1 MIMGDFYICLP
12 SNSSMDVYPEN
23 NPGHF
28 YTKLPRDIDLSG
40 MEYEVGLSEI
50 IFTNSY
56 VNVEKETLGLRIKP
70 QKDSNPVLLSLHPG
84 LYESTPEL
92 LNSLNNLTKSQ
103 YGPGKNRIKFYFN
116 KPTKRA
122 SLKIYDKGA
131 SAELSPGLAKLL
143 HLKTDKWYKGSH
155 KYWGSGPVDI
165 HEDTYT
171 IYAYC
176 DIVEHRPVGDVMAP
190 LLRIIPTIDKT
201 AEVIDLIYENP
212 HYIPLARRHFNSIEI
227 RLATDKGKELVFES
241 GKTVLTLHFR
251 PRRRE

>member
-1 MIMGDFYICLP
+1 MGDFYICLP

-23 NPGHF
+23 KPSHF
-28 YTKLPRDIDLSG
+28 YTKLPRDIDLG
-40 MEYEVGLSEI
+40 GKEYEVGLSEI

-56 VNVEKETLGLRIKP
+56 VNVEGLSLGLGIQP
-70 QKDSNPVLLSLHPG
+70 KDDGEWVSLHLDTG
-84 LYESTPEL
+84 LYESTEEL
-92 LNSLNNLTKSQ
+92 ITSLNNLIKDQ
-103 YGPGKNRIKFYFN
+103 YGSGKNRIKFFFN
-116 KPTKRA
+116 KATKRA
-122 SLKIYDKGA
+122 SMKVADKDTKV
-131 SAELSPGLAKLL
+131 SLSSDLANLL
-143 HLKTDKWYKGSH
+143 HLDRVIYKGTH
-155 KYWGSGPVDI
+155 KYLGSGPVDI

-176 DIVEHRPVGDVMAP
+176 DLVEHRHVGDVMAP
-190 LLRIIPTIDKT
+190 LLRIIPTINKSAD
-201 AEVIDLIYENP
+201 VIDIIYENP